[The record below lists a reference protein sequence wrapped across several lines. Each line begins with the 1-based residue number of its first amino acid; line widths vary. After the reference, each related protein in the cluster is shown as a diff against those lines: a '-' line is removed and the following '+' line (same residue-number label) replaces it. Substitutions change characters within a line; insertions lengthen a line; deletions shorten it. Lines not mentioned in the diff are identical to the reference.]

1 MAKSR
6 AELLKAISESTASG
20 GGNYIRDSRGRLVVK
35 RTALESGF
43 NGDRFVLEFIV
54 VSSTAISVVALTD
67 QNGQTKGA
75 KLNIEPHSPGDAVSE
90 VYMLG
95 DPKKDPGFGKSKAFI
110 LALLGLNQSEVSA
123 GDIADTMDDMD
134 KTNGARGMVI
144 DYATR
149 RIVTKDKGIEITVTD
164 FSNVP
169 GNGENGR
176 QAEAD
181 IDAMKAWIDSIMAPP
196 AAAAANQAQA

>member
-43 NGDRFVLEFIV
+43 NGDRFVVECIV
-54 VSSTAISVVALTD
+54 VSSAAVSVVALTD

-75 KLNIEPHSPGDAVSE
+75 RLNIEPHAVGDSVSE

-110 LALLGLNQSEVSA
+110 LSLLGINPLETTPAEV
-123 GDIADTMDDMD
+123 ADTMDDMD

-144 DYATR
+144 DYQTR
-149 RIVTKDKGIEITVTD
+149 RIITKEAGKEITVTD

-169 GNGENGR
+169 GNGPGGQQLPE
-176 QAEAD
+176 D
-181 IDAMKAWIDSIMAPP
+181 IKAMCAWMDALLAPP
-196 AAAAANQAQA
+196 AAAAQPQASA